1 MNKFDWVHNQLQM
14 NHGSFHTTMLEAW
27 LRASP
32 DNKARLE
39 KSFSEFFSFGM
50 KNRHQMMTWLIED
63 MKLLHVQPNE
73 YFEGYELNSSNIT
86 KTHADGIW
94 MSAEYDDDPYFMTVE
109 LSYGQDKLKIFDYY
123 QYGDCKNCGNS
134 PYDGGVLMKFK
145 ELLTKYGWYLSWND
159 PGTIVLYPLYENTL
173 DHKLSPEDY

>member
-1 MNKFDWVHNQLQM
+1 MFDMEKFDWVHNQLQM
-14 NHGSFHTTMLEAW
+14 NHGSFHTAMLQSW
-27 LRASP
+27 YKASP

-39 KSFSEFFSFGM
+39 KSFPEFFNFGM

-73 YFEGYELNSSNIT
+73 YFEVYELNSSE
-86 KTHADGIW
+86 GIW

-123 QYGDCKNCGNS
+123 QYGGGDS
-134 PYDGGVLMKFK
+134 PYDGGVLIKFK
-145 ELLTKYGWYLSWND
+145 ELLAKHGWYLSWND
-159 PGTIVLYPLYENTL
+159 PGTIALFPLYENTL
-173 DHKLSPEDY
+173 VHKLSPEDY